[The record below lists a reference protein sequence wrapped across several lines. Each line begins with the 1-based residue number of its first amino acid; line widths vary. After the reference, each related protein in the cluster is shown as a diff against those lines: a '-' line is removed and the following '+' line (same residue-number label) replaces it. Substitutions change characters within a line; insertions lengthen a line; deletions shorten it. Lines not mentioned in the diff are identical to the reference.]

1 MTMAADMAER
11 LKQTASTYA
20 DRAIRWAIALM
31 GIVFFTLLYL
41 LLSLPIVLCWSC
53 ENLFGRNR
61 KQSGVN

>member
-11 LKQTASTYA
+11 LKQTASTCA

-53 ENLFGRNR
+53 
-61 KQSGVN
+61 

>member
-11 LKQTASTYA
+11 LKQTASTCA

-41 LLSLPIVLCWSC
+41 LLSLPMVLCWS
-53 ENLFGRNR
+53 FGRNR
-61 KQSGVN
+61 KHSGVN